1 MVRLSRRANV
11 FHQVWCVPSVS
22 WLGCCFVRSLGS
34 TGYRCLIHSVVPFP
48 FCSSI
53 FLNWSQCSLYM
64 VHQSKYGKPLY
75 VLVTAFLQR
84 AIASKRFLKHAPSF
98 FREKKTL
105 CFSSLP
111 KMGSRSKNYRTTLRF
126 VKFMYEYMKIIYE
139 NCGVKNC
146 MKEDQRSYRHNFCS
160 CKKKTW
166 KKIQACTG
174 FEPLT
179 SAKPVQ
185 RSIN

>member
-1 MVRLSRRANV
+1 MARLSRRANV
-11 FHQVWCVPSVS
+11 FQVWCVPSVS
-22 WLGCCFVRSLGS
+22 WLGCYSVRSLGS

-75 VLVTAFLQR
+75 ALVTAFLQT
-84 AIASKRFLKHAPSF
+84 AIASKRFLKHAPSL
-98 FREKKTL
+98 FREKNLT
-105 CFSSLP
+105 FFIF
-111 KMGSRSKNYRTTLRF
+111 TLRF

-166 KKIQACTG
+166 IKKKGLYGIRTLDLCETCAA
-174 FEPLT
+174 LH
-179 SAKPVQ
+179 
-185 RSIN
+185 

>member
-11 FHQVWCVPSVS
+11 FHQVWCAPSVS
-22 WLGCCFVRSLGS
+22 WLGCCSVRSLGS

-53 FLNWSQCSLYM
+53 FLNWSQYSLYM

-98 FREKKTL
+98 FREKKNL
-105 CFSSLP
+105 IFFIFAKDGISIEKLL
-111 KMGSRSKNYRTTLRF
+111 NYIK
-126 VKFMYEYMKIIYE
+126 VCEVHVWMYENHMWE
-139 NCGVKNC
+139 LRG
-146 MKEDQRSYRHNFCS
+146 KELHDRGSTQ
-160 CKKKTW
+160 
-166 KKIQACTG
+166 
-174 FEPLT
+174 L
-179 SAKPVQ
+179 
-185 RSIN
+185 